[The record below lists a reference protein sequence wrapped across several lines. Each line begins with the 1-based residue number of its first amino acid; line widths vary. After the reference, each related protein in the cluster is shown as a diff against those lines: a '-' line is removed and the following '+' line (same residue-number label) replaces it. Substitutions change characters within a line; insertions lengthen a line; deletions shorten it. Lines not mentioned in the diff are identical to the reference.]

1 MSLTVAIREK
11 GENMKLKVIIERDE
25 SEYFV
30 AEVPAMPGCYSQG
43 KTIEEAKQNI
53 REAIEG
59 WIEVMNEKADLKTQ
73 NSWKSKKYEI
83 CEVTV

>member
-1 MSLTVAIREK
+1 
-11 GENMKLKVIIERDE
+11 GETMKLKVIIEKDE
-25 SEYFV
+25 SGYFV

-43 KTIEEAKQNI
+43 KTIEEVKKNI
-53 REAIEG
+53 KEAIEG

-73 NSWKSKKYEI
+73 NSWKLKKYEI